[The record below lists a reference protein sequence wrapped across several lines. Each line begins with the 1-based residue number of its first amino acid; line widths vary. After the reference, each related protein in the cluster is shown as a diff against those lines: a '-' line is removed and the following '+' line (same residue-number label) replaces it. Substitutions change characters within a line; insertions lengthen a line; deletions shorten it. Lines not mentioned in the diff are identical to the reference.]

1 MLARLKTWLIQPLES
16 KADEMPDVDW
26 TEMGRVIGGRI
37 TSLDDDSVDSAAKR
51 AWRDGG
57 RIPPA
62 PPSPRWQMLL
72 SAFLYTAFVAA
83 LAIALLLLAHV
94 TALAIIAVG
103 VGLLRRTSIMT

>member
-1 MLARLKTWLIQPLES
+1 
-16 KADEMPDVDW
+16 
-26 TEMGRVIGGRI
+26 
-37 TSLDDDSVDSAAKR
+37 
-51 AWRDGG
+51 
-57 RIPPA
+57 
-62 PPSPRWQMLL
+62 MLL